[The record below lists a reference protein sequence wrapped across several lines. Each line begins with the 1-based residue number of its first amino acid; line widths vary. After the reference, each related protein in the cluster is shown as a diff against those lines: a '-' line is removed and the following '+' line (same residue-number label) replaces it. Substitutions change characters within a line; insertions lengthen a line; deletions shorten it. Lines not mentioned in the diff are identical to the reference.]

1 MNIYRGVGRR
11 QVGSGIWSTIQRG
24 FRPFL
29 SKIANVL
36 KPHAISAG
44 KRALGVG
51 TNIAMDAIS
60 GKMNKNQLKKV
71 LKDEALKLRDEAKE
85 KITSLKRKYVDD
97 SPQEGS
103 GIPYKRRRKS
113 PTKKSKKSTRK
124 NMVKKVHKRK
134 AVKKSKGKGVKPKR
148 KQYKRRSSVKSKK
161 GRVTKRKRRSVSKK
175 AVKDIFG

>member
-134 AVKKSKGKGVKPKR
+134 GVKPKR